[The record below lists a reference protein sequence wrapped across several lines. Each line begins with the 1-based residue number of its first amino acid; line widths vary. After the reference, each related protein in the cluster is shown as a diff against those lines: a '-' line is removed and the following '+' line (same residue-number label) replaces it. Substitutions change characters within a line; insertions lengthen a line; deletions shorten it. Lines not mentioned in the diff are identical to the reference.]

1 MPVTPAPE
9 PDPLTPD
16 MTTVWRPSGWSA
28 AESVEETTPRP
39 LTLAITLVVVPPRE
53 KARIAIT
60 FGFAPSLMNLPA
72 PEASSFR
79 PPAPFGSRRYCHLC
93 LFGRTRSTY
102 PAESLRRTPTP
113 TNDFEAAFRVPPA
126 AVVVATMPW
135 SAYWSEESATTE
147 ERYQQELPSL
157 TATDIALFPA
167 HFRLHLSPNTF
178 WKAFTS
184 SWPWKV

>member
-39 LTLAITLVVVPPRE
+39 LTLAIRLVVGGPRE
-53 KARIAIT
+53 RAPIGIT
-60 FGFAPSLMNLPA
+60 LGFAPSLMNLPA

-79 PPAPFGSRRYCHLC
+79 PPEPFGSRRYCHLC
-93 LFGRTRSTY
+93 LFGSTRSTY

-113 TNDFEAAFRVPPA
+113 TNDFGAVLRVPPLTL
-126 AVVVATMPW
+126 VVATMP
-135 SAYWSEESATTE
+135 
-147 ERYQQELPSL
+147 
-157 TATDIALFPA
+157 
-167 HFRLHLSPNTF
+167 
-178 WKAFTS
+178 
-184 SWPWKV
+184 